1 MEKKLTPWCENVKIA
16 MIEREWSVQALA
28 DVVGM
33 SRVYTSALINGRVQS
48 EAAMKLISDTL
59 NIESPEKRKSDSWCK
74 SVRIAMVK
82 RGWSVLDLAKAAH
95 MSKGHTSAVI
105 NGRVQSSQAVRTI
118 SDVLNIEAAALSTDA
133 T

>member
-16 MIEREWSVQALA
+16 MIERELSVQDLA
-28 DVVGM
+28 DAIGM

-48 EAAMKLISDTL
+48 EATMKLISDTL
-59 NIESPEKRKSDSWCK
+59 NIESPEKRSSDSLFK

-82 RGWSVLDLAKAAH
+82 RGWSVLDLAKAAN

-118 SDVLNIEAAALSTDA
+118 SDVLNIDAAALSSDA

>member
-16 MIEREWSVQALA
+16 MIERELSVQDLA
-28 DVVGM
+28 DAIGM
-33 SRVYTSALINGRVQS
+33 SRVYTSALINGRIQS
-48 EAAMKLISDTL
+48 EATMKLISDTL
-59 NIESPEKRKSDSWCK
+59 NIESPEKRKSDSWRK

-82 RGWSVLDLAKAAH
+82 RGWSVLDLAKAAN

-118 SDVLNIEAAALSTDA
+118 SDVLNIDAAALSSDA

>member
-16 MIEREWSVQALA
+16 MIEREWSVQDLA
-28 DVVGM
+28 DAIGM

-48 EAAMKLISDTL
+48 EATMKLISDTL

-82 RGWSVLDLAKAAH
+82 RRWSVLDLAKAAN
-95 MSKGHTSAVI
+95 MSKGHISAVI
-105 NGRVQSSQAVRTI
+105 NGRVHSAPAVKVI
-118 SDVLNIEAAALSTDA
+118 SDVLNIDETALSSNA
-133 T
+133 N

>member
-16 MIEREWSVQALA
+16 MIERELSVQDLA
-28 DVVGM
+28 DAIGM

-48 EAAMKLISDTL
+48 EATMKLISDTL

-82 RGWSVLDLAKAAH
+82 RGWSVLDLAKAAN
-95 MSKGHTSAVI
+95 MSKSHTSAII

-118 SDVLNIEAAALSTDA
+118 SDVLNIDAAALSSDA

>member
-16 MIEREWSVQALA
+16 MIERELSVQDLA
-28 DVVGM
+28 DAIGM

-48 EAAMKLISDTL
+48 EATMKLISDTL
-59 NIESPEKRKSDSWCK
+59 NIESPEKRKSDYLCN
-74 SVRIAMVK
+74 SVSIAMVK
-82 RGWSVLDLAKAAH
+82 RGWSVLDLAKAAN
-95 MSKGHTSAVI
+95 MSKGHTSAII

-118 SDVLNIEAAALSTDA
+118 SDVLNIDAAALSSDA